1 MKSPAGLFVVLAV
14 DIGSVLLYD
23 YYHKGGTAMLIEI
36 DFQSDEAIYMQL
48 RNQIVKGIGKGEIQP
63 GEKLP
68 TVRQLAADAGVNT
81 MTVNKTYQILKNEGY
96 IRTDRRLGAF
106 VSENINMDAEFRDKL
121 ESELELLSAEASI
134 TGMNRDDFL
143 KLCDEV
149 YSKMKSSPI
158 QI

>member
-1 MKSPAGLFVVLAV
+1 M
-14 DIGSVLLYD
+14 I
-23 YYHKGGTAMLIEI
+23 IEL
-36 DFQSDEAIYMQL
+36 DMSSDTPIYVQL

-81 MTVNKTYQILKNEGY
+81 MTVNKT
-96 IRTDRRLGAF
+96 F

-158 QI
+158 QIST

>member
-1 MKSPAGLFVVLAV
+1 MTHPYTYSC
-14 DIGSVLLYD
+14 
-23 YYHKGGTAMLIEI
+23 
-36 DFQSDEAIYMQL
+36 AI
-48 RNQIVKGIGKGEIQP
+48 RVKGIGKGEIQP

>member
-1 MKSPAGLFVVLAV
+1 M
-14 DIGSVLLYD
+14 I
-23 YYHKGGTAMLIEI
+23 IEL
-36 DFQSDEAIYMQL
+36 DMSSDTPIYVQL

-81 MTVNKTYQILKNEGY
+81 MTVNKTYRILKNEGY

-106 VSENINMDAEFRDKL
+106 VSENINMNTEFRDKL

-158 QI
+158 QIST